1 MDIEHCKQPRD
12 LRQLYI
18 YLNRDVGEQ
27 NLYTHNNKV
36 VSFITL
42 KAFHPFSSVDS
53 INSGFVFVLAHS
65 HVSTDENG

>member
-1 MDIEHCKQPRD
+1 MAETACCLQHWVYIYIYTQS
-12 LRQLYI
+12 LILNLYIYI

-42 KAFHPFSSVDS
+42 KAFHPFSSVD
-53 INSGFVFVLAHS
+53 
-65 HVSTDENG
+65 TWE